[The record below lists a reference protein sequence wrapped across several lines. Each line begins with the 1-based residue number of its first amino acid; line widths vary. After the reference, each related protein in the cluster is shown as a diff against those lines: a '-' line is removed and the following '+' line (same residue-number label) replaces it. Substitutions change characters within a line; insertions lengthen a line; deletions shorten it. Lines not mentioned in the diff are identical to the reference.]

1 MRDQR
6 YLIRSKSTDSLKK
19 KTGKYNLKRHKMTI
33 DGKNYPV
40 KLKNMS
46 FKINFD
52 FKKPTISQ
60 KRLKNSLKFLNKIS
74 LTTLEKNVMVT
85 NNKMT
90 LNDQLNLLEETI
102 VQWI

>member
-1 MRDQR
+1 
-6 YLIRSKSTDSLKK
+6 
-19 KTGKYNLKRHKMTI
+19 MTI

-40 KLKNMS
+40 KLKSMS

-60 KRLKNSLKFLNKIS
+60 KRLKNNLKLLNKIS
-74 LTTLEKNVMVT
+74 LLTTLEKNVMVS

-90 LNDQLNLLEETI
+90 LNDQPNLLEETI

>member
-1 MRDQR
+1 
-6 YLIRSKSTDSLKK
+6 
-19 KTGKYNLKRHKMTI
+19 MTI

-40 KLKNMS
+40 NSKNTS

-60 KRLKNSLKFLNKIS
+60 KRLKNNLKFLNKIL
-74 LTTLEKNVMVT
+74 LTTSEKNVMVT

-102 VQWI
+102 VRWI

>member
-1 MRDQR
+1 
-6 YLIRSKSTDSLKK
+6 
-19 KTGKYNLKRHKMTI
+19 MTI

-40 KLKNMS
+40 KLKSMS

-60 KRLKNSLKFLNKIS
+60 KRLKNNLKLLNKIS
-74 LTTLEKNVMVT
+74 LLTTLEKNVMVT
-85 NNKMT
+85 NNKMI
-90 LNDQLNLLEETI
+90 LNDPLNLSEETI

>member
-1 MRDQR
+1 
-6 YLIRSKSTDSLKK
+6 
-19 KTGKYNLKRHKMTI
+19 MTI

-40 KLKNMS
+40 KLKSMS

-52 FKKPTISQ
+52 SKKPTISQ
-60 KRLKNSLKFLNKIS
+60 KRLKNNLKFLNKIQ

-85 NNKMT
+85 NNKMI
-90 LNDQLNLLEETI
+90 LNDPLNLSEETI